1 MASKKI
7 NITLDEELLE
17 RIDKYAKTNA
27 MSRSGLLAMSAAQY
41 LNAVES
47 MPSINKLLNSM
58 VAVVEGTLNGDV
70 SPADAEQR
78 MQQIQNSYTALTG
91 DSAGK

>member
-7 NITLDEELLE
+7 NITLDEELLD
-17 RIDKYAKTNA
+17 RIDKYAKSNA

-91 DSAGK
+91 DCAGK